1 MGCVWNKV
9 VLPLPEFRFVHLH
22 YHAGTTNR
30 RRVGDEVVGDSSVED
45 GLPVADGILRDPDQL
60 RDCHT
65 WEGFDAQVE
74 DKKQE

>member
-1 MGCVWNKV
+1 MLWIR
-9 VLPLPEFRFVHLH
+9 VLLLPQDPERDRKWLCAV
-22 YHAGTTNR
+22 YCRN
-30 RRVGDEVVGDSSVED
+30 SSVED